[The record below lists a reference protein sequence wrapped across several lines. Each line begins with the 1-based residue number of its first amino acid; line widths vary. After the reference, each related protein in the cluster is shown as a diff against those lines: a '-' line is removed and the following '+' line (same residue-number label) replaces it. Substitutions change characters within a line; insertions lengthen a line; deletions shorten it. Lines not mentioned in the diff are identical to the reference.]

1 MKLPVPMTVAQI
13 AGFIGGQVHGKSDL
27 SVSGIATD
35 PLASTEND
43 VALVIDKEILKSL
56 SAVKAGVVIAP
67 VGTEKSYPDR
77 NFILVERPKL
87 AIQRI
92 CTALNPR
99 RFMPEPGVHPS
110 AVVDPTAE
118 LAEGVAVGA
127 LVVIGPKTKIGKG
140 TVIMPGTIIG
150 GMVQIGSGCLIHPG
164 CLIADYVQIGERVIL
179 QQGASIGPDGFG
191 YTTEKPANAEL
202 LVSGVKELPDVRN
215 PLLKIPQIGTVI
227 IEDDVEIGSNTTID
241 RATIGATVI
250 GAGSKID
257 NLVQIAHNCEFGK
270 DTIVAAHTAVAGSCK
285 VEDRAIFA
293 GGVRIKDHITI
304 GKDAILQATAAV
316 MRDVP
321 SQDIQVGIPA
331 INTREFFKQ
340 QARIR
345 RLPKVDNEIK
355 ELKERV
361 KQLEELLA
369 ARELAA
375 K

>member
-13 AGFIGGQVHGKSDL
+13 AGFIGGQVHGNANL
-27 SVSGIATD
+27 AVTGIATD
-35 PLASTEND
+35 PFASTEND
-43 VALVIDKEILKSL
+43 IALAIGKEVLKSL
-56 SAVKAGVVIAP
+56 ALVKAGVVIAP
-67 VGTEKSYPDR
+67 TGTEKTYPDR
-77 NFILVERPKL
+77 TIILVDRPKL

-92 CTALNPR
+92 CTALQPK

-110 AVVDPTAE
+110 AVVDPSAE
-118 LAEGVAVGA
+118 LAEGVAIGA
-127 LVVIGPKTKIGKG
+127 LVVVGPKTKIGKN
-140 TVIMPGTIIG
+140 TIIMPGTVIG
-150 GMVQIGSGCLIHPG
+150 GMVQIGSDCLIHPG

-179 QQGASIGPDGFG
+179 QQGASLGSDGFG

-202 LVSGVKELPDVRN
+202 LVDGIKDLPDVRN

-241 RATIGATVI
+241 RATIGNTII

-285 VEDRAIFA
+285 IHDRAIFA

-345 RLPKVDNEIK
+345 RLPKVDSEIK
-355 ELKERV
+355 ELKARV
-361 KQLEELLA
+361 KQLEELA
-369 ARELAA
+369 SRALAA